1 MAQAPQTLPQ
11 ATSLKTSEDGL
22 FYVSPIY
29 EAFLKERGPAYA
41 KPHAL
46 ENSLDTYGKYNKL
59 DVIRTAPYETDVAFE
74 PTTADGKSL
83 GMFFPN
89 AEERFKQLDFL
100 DNVLDLSNPEMD
112 EYRKKLEKA
121 DYTRQELE
129 SLHNREQYN
138 QFLQYLKNTSD
149 LEGIPYTPRVRE
161 KEPPTAPFL
170 PIRMALEQGK
180 EFLFNMNEDQRSQAA
195 GRAADPDV
203 NYISLVK
210 DSDLKVEDLD
220 AYTDLI
226 RGRQLGSREP
236 DVIEMED
243 AIHRFDP
250 TAKISPMDFKNP
262 NDGQFV
268 IKSELLTG
276 GKPVPFGN
284 IQPTEDPESM
294 WAETKIVLGQEGPSA
309 IVGGGFISLA
319 QKGIRKSIEKQTKRN
334 ADRLEKGDLD
344 LENSGV
350 FSRTGRV
357 AKLAAISGIAEAVAE
372 ATRLYTGKLTG
383 RNPRLSDTQIWQKS
397 GLAGVY
403 AAGGEFTG
411 ELVIKAFGKVKNMF
425 TGERLPETLLA
436 RLRASGEILK
446 RKKARLREEKGE
458 ADLDVSQTLLNEYAI
473 DAGGEVGEEIFSLGD
488 VTQDKSLQAIE
499 NNLLQIMDRGSEGYI
514 ALNRLLNNQGN
525 ALDRYY
531 EAINIRLGPDQEL
544 GREAFNEIVNRI
556 KRERRQKQKE
566 AVEEDIYGIEQQL
579 DLEEIIPGTRPDA
592 PVSDLT
598 DSVQKIVEGGRIDY
612 PEYTSEIMT
621 MYRQYTDP
629 IREEYKEVFDK
640 VVADIDG
647 NDFKP
652 YEEKLV
658 TLPKYVS
665 KQVQSMVRAN
675 KPEDRIFSTTDDE
688 EVAQIMRTILQ
699 NRADEGISIELLTAP
714 QPFTKQRKVSVRE
727 LQQTIDG
734 LEDLFRSHQ
743 NPVVRKEGKKLI
755 DGLVEAREDAFR
767 VLYKKMTGAKSAPT
781 LKGNPKGY
789 EEMLNTIGGDVVD
802 IKRRIKEAQDETDG
816 AYIYQIATKEPS
828 ELGAYVLN
836 SKPSNL
842 EGLTKVLSQS
852 PEGLQKLQQ
861 MRQLVFDA
869 LEREVSG
876 DGATRVQQ
884 ADRLR
889 KLSNRNKEQFEIL
902 FPDTEFNPKQFAKL
916 RQDLQNKEGILRQV
930 NALLEGMVNPE
941 TGEAIGSPIELV
953 DLYMNMSQKQ
963 KQDFR
968 GTDAF
973 YKLQELSKLAD
984 QEPNLRT
991 AFKTDLERRMR
1002 NLMGLAADTALTRGE
1017 VFRKASTRS
1026 ESGFDLN
1033 ELENMFLIPYQ
1044 NEKSLADDLGLIV
1057 GKEDALEYAKHLR
1070 NFARRARILTQKE
1083 KPKPGDPNKLQT
1095 IMEHAAETVTNVRK
1109 GVFGQLS
1116 RAGYRSHLILGQL
1129 GPKVADHLA
1138 IIFANPKK
1146 LDEFM
1151 KVYDNKRVPL
1161 NGVQRLIA
1169 QIALGRAGAEDVE
1182 ETEVEQFRKKVSEE
1196 FDLPRFEVFIKNMYG
1211 RQ

>member
-1 MAQAPQTLPQ
+1 MAQAPQTVSQ
-11 ATSLKTSEDGL
+11 ATKLKTSENGL

-29 EAFLKERGPAYA
+29 EEFLKKRSPAYA

-46 ENSLDTYGKYNKL
+46 EGSTDTVGRHNKL
-59 DVIRTAPYETDVAFE
+59 DVIRTAPYETDIAFE
-74 PTTADGKSL
+74 PTTAGGKSL

-100 DNVLDLSNPEMD
+100 DNVLDFSNPYME
-112 EYRKKLEKA
+112 EYRKRLEEA
-121 DYTRQELE
+121 GYTTEELE

-138 QFLQYLKNTSD
+138 QFLQYLKNTKD

-170 PIRMALEQGK
+170 PIQMAVEKGE
-180 EFLFNMNEDQRSQAA
+180 EFLFGLNEEQRSQAA
-195 GRAADPDV
+195 GRAADPDID
-203 NYISLVK
+203 YMSLVK
-210 DSDLKVEDLD
+210 DSDLKVDDLD
-220 AYTDLI
+220 AYKDLI
-226 RGRQLGSREP
+226 RSRQLGSREP
-236 DVIEMED
+236 NVIEMED

-268 IKSELLTG
+268 VRSELLTG

-294 WAETKIVLGQEGPSA
+294 WVETKIILGQEAPSA
-309 IVGGGFISLA
+309 IVGGGFIALA
-319 QKGIRKSIEKQTKRN
+319 RRGIERQIKEQTKRN

-344 LENSGV
+344 LENFGV

-357 AKLAAISGIAEAVAE
+357 LKLAAVSGLAEAVAE

-397 GLAGVY
+397 GLAAAY

-436 RLRASGEILK
+436 RLRASGEVLRRRKEKLK
-446 RKKARLREEKGE
+446 GELGE
-458 ADLDVSQTLLNEYAI
+458 ADLDISQALLNEYVI
-473 DAGGEVGEEIFSLGD
+473 DAGGDVGEELFSLGD
-488 VTQDKSLQAIE
+488 LTQDKALQAIE
-499 NNLLQIMDRGSEGYI
+499 NNLLQVMDRGSDGYI
-514 ALNRLLNNQGN
+514 VLDRLLNNQGN

-531 EAINIRLGPDQEL
+531 EAINIRLRPDQKF
-544 GREAFNEIVNRI
+544 GREQFNEIVNRI

-612 PEYTSEIMT
+612 PEYPSEIMM

-629 IREEYKEVFDK
+629 IREEYTEVFDK

-665 KQVQSMVRAN
+665 KQVQKMVRAN
-675 KPEDRIFSTTDDE
+675 KPEDRIFSTTDDAE
-688 EVAQIMRTILQ
+688 IAEIMRTILQ

-714 QPFTKQRKVSVRE
+714 QPFTKQREVSVRE

-743 NPVVRKEGKKLI
+743 NPAVRKEGKKLI
-755 DGLVEAREDAFR
+755 AGLVEAREDAFR
-767 VLYKKMTGAKSAPT
+767 ILYKKMTGAKSAPT

-789 EEMLNTIGGDVVD
+789 EEMLNTIGGDIVD

-852 PEGLQKLQQ
+852 QEGLEKLQQ
-861 MRQLVFDA
+861 VRQLVFDA

-902 FPDTEFNPKQFAKL
+902 FPDIEFNPKEFAKL
-916 RQDLQNKEGILRQV
+916 KQDLQNKEGILRQV

-941 TGEAIGSPIELV
+941 TGATIGSPIELV
-953 DLYMNMSQKQ
+953 DLYMRMSPKQ

-968 GTDAF
+968 GTDLF
-973 YKLQELSKLAD
+973 YKLQEISKLAD
-984 QEPNLRT
+984 EEPNLRT
-991 AFKTDLERRMR
+991 AFRTDLERRMR
-1002 NLMGLAADTALTRGE
+1002 NLMGLEADTALTRGE

-1033 ELENMFLIPYQ
+1033 ALQDMFLVPYQ
-1044 NEKSLADDLGLIV
+1044 NDRSLADDLGLIV
-1057 GKEDALEYAKHLR
+1057 GEEDALEYAKHLR
-1070 NFARRARILTQKE
+1070 NFARRARLLTQKE

-1095 IMEHAAETVTNVRK
+1095 IMEHAAQTVTNVRK
-1109 GVFGQLS
+1109 GAFGQLS
-1116 RAGYRSHLILGQL
+1116 RAGYRTNLILGQL

-1146 LDEFM
+1146 LDKFM
-1151 KVYDNKRVPL
+1151 KIYDSKRIPL
-1161 NGVQRLIA
+1161 SDVERVIV
-1169 QIALGRAGAEDVE
+1169 QIALGRQGAEDVE
-1182 ETEVEQFRKKVSEE
+1182 ETEVEQFRRKVSDE
-1196 FDLPRFEVFIKNMYG
+1196 FDLPRSDVLIKNIFG
-1211 RQ
+1211 N

>member
-1 MAQAPQTLPQ
+1 MAQAPQTISQ
-11 ATSLKTSEDGL
+11 ATALKISDDSL
-22 FYVSPIY
+22 FYTKPSFLDYRDSRIGELNQMPFAKKSALTD
-29 EAFLKERGPAYA
+29 EAY
-41 KPHAL
+41 
-46 ENSLDTYGKYNKL
+46 NVLDI
-59 DVIRTAPYETDVAFE
+59 IRTAPYETDIAFGVE
-74 PTTADGKSL
+74 FPDGTSKQ
-83 GMFFPN
+83 FFPD
-89 AEERFKQLDFL
+89 AQERFLQLDFL
-100 DNVLDLSNPEMD
+100 EAVLDDSYTNEFIED
-112 EYRKKLEKA
+112 KRKKLKEEG
-121 DYTRQELE
+121 YTREILE
-129 SLHNREQYN
+129 SLYNPEQHE
-138 QFLQYLKNTSD
+138 QFIKYLTSVKD
-149 LEGIPYTPRVRE
+149 LEGLEYTPRDIPVSRQ
-161 KEPPTAPFL
+161 
-170 PIRMALEQGK
+170 PIPS
-180 EFLFNMNEDQRSQAA
+180 FFNPRVIDPILRGVMHDLNEDQRAQAA
-195 GRAADPDV
+195 ARGADPNV
-203 NYISLVK
+203 NYLSLVK
-210 DSDLKVEDLD
+210 DSDLKVDDLD

-226 RGRQLGSREP
+226 RSRQLGSREP
-236 DVIEMED
+236 NVIEMED

-250 TAKISPMDFKNP
+250 TAKISPMDFNNP
-262 NDGQFV
+262 NDGQFIV
-268 IKSELLTG
+268 KSELLTG

-284 IQPTEDPESM
+284 IQPMEDPESL
-294 WAETKIVLGQEGPSA
+294 WVETKIILGQEAPSA
-309 IVGGGFISLA
+309 IVGGSFIALA
-319 QKGIRKSIEKQTKRN
+319 RRGIERQIKEQTKRN

-344 LENSGV
+344 LENFGV
-350 FSRTGRV
+350 FKRTGRIT
-357 AKLAAISGIAEAVAE
+357 KLAAVSGIAEAVAE
-372 ATRLYTGKLTG
+372 ASRLYTGKLTG

-397 GLAGVY
+397 GLAAAY

-411 ELVIKAFGKVKNMF
+411 ELVIKAFGKVKNMI

-436 RLRASGEILK
+436 RLRASGEVL
-446 RKKARLREEKGE
+446 RRRKARLKDE
-458 ADLDVSQTLLNEYAI
+458 ADLDVSQTLLNEYVI
-473 DAGGEVGEEIFSLGD
+473 DAGGEVGEELFSLGD
-488 VTQDKSLQAIE
+488 LTQDKALQAIE
-499 NNLLQIMDRGSEGYI
+499 NNLLSVMDRGSEGYI
-514 ALNRLLNNQGN
+514 VLDRLLNNQGN

-531 EAINIRLGPDQEL
+531 EAINVRLRPDQEF
-544 GREAFNEIVNRI
+544 GREQFNEIVNRI
-556 KRERRQKQKE
+556 KLERRQKQKE
-566 AVEEDIYGIEQQL
+566 AVEEDIYGIERQL

-629 IREEYKEVFDK
+629 IREEYVEVFDRT
-640 VVADIDG
+640 VADIDG

-665 KQVQSMVRAN
+665 KQVQDMVRAN

-755 DGLVEAREDAFR
+755 KGLVQAREDAFR
-767 VLYKKMTGAKSAPT
+767 ILYKKMTGAKSAPT

-789 EEMLNTIGGDVVD
+789 KEMLNTIGGDIVD

-852 PEGLQKLQQ
+852 QEGLEKLQQ
-861 MRQLVFDA
+861 VRQLVFDA

-884 ADRLR
+884 AERLR

-902 FPDTEFNPKQFAKL
+902 FPDIEFNPKEFAKL
-916 RQDLQNKEGILRQV
+916 KQDLQNKEGILRQV
-930 NALLEGMVNPE
+930 NTLLEGMVNPE
-941 TGEAIGSPIELV
+941 TGATIGSPIELV
-953 DLYMNMSQKQ
+953 DLYMRMSPKQ

-968 GTDAF
+968 GTDLF
-973 YKLQELSKLAD
+973 YKLQEISKLAD
-984 QEPNLRT
+984 EEPNLRT
-991 AFKTDLERRMR
+991 AFRTDLERRMR
-1002 NLMGLAADTALTRGE
+1002 NLMGLEADTALTRGE

-1026 ESGFDLN
+1026 ESGFDLTA
-1033 ELENMFLIPYQ
+1033 LQDMFLVPYQ
-1044 NEKSLADDLGLIV
+1044 NDRALADDLGLIV
-1057 GKEDALEYAKHLR
+1057 GEEDALEYAKHLR
-1070 NFARRARILTQKE
+1070 NFARRARLLTQKE

-1095 IMEHAAETVTNVRK
+1095 IMEHAAQTITNVRK
-1109 GVFGQLS
+1109 GAFGQLS
-1116 RAGYRSHLILGQL
+1116 RAGYRTNLILGQL
-1129 GPKVADHLA
+1129 GPNVADHLA

-1151 KVYDNKRVPL
+1151 KIYDSKRIPL
-1161 NGVQRLIA
+1161 SDVERVIV
-1169 QIALGRAGAEDVE
+1169 QIALGRQGAEDVE
-1182 ETEVEQFRKKVSEE
+1182 ETEVEQFRRKVSDE
-1196 FDLPRFEVFIKNMYG
+1196 FDLPRYDLIRTNVFGK
-1211 RQ
+1211 

>member
-1 MAQAPQTLPQ
+1 MAQAPQTISQ
-11 ATSLKTSEDGL
+11 ASALKISDDPL
-22 FYVSPIY
+22 FYTRPSFLDYREGRIGELNNMAFAKKSPVTD
-29 EAFLKERGPAYA
+29 EAY
-41 KPHAL
+41 
-46 ENSLDTYGKYNKL
+46 NVLDI
-59 DVIRTAPYETDVAFE
+59 IRTAPYETDIAFGVE
-74 PTTADGKSL
+74 LGDGTSKQ
-83 GMFFPN
+83 FFPD
-89 AEERFKQLDFL
+89 AQERFLQLDFL
-100 DNVLDLSNPEMD
+100 ENVLDDSFVTEDIENT
-112 EYRKKLEKA
+112 RKKLAEEG
-121 DYTRQELE
+121 YSREILE
-129 SLHNREQYN
+129 SLYNREQHKE
-138 QFLQYLKNTSD
+138 FLKYLKSVKD
-149 LEGIPYTPRVRE
+149 LEGLEYTPRTRE
-161 KEPPTAPFL
+161 KETPLAPFL
-170 PIRMALEQGK
+170 PIQIALEKGK
-180 EFLFNMNEDQRSQAA
+180 ETLFDMNEDQRAQAA
-195 GRAADPDV
+195 ARGADPDV

-210 DSDLKVEDLD
+210 DSDLKVGDLD

-243 AIHRFDP
+243 LIHRFDP
-250 TAKISPMDFKNP
+250 TAQISPMDFNNP

-294 WAETKIVLGQEGPSA
+294 WAETKTILGQEAPSA

-319 QKGIRKSIEKQTKRN
+319 QKGIRKSIEKQAKRN
-334 ADRLEKGDLD
+334 ADRLEKGELD
-344 LENSGV
+344 LETSGV
-350 FSRTGRV
+350 FSRTGRI
-357 AKLAAISGIAEAVAE
+357 AKLAAVSGIAEAVAE
-372 ATRLYTGKLTG
+372 ASRLYAGKLTG
-383 RNPRLSDTQIWQKS
+383 RNPRMSDYQIFKKS
-397 GLAGVY
+397 GLAAVY
-403 AAGGEFTG
+403 AAAGEFGG

-436 RLRASGEILK
+436 RLRASGEILR
-446 RKKARLREEKGE
+446 RKKARLKDET
-458 ADLDVSQTLLNEYAI
+458 DLDISQTLLNEYVI
-473 DAGGEVGEEIFSLGD
+473 DAGGEVGEELFSLGD
-488 VTQDKSLQAIE
+488 LTQDKVLQAIE
-499 NNLLQIMDRGSEGYI
+499 NNLLQVMDRGSEGYI

-525 ALDRYY
+525 SLDRYY

-556 KRERRQKQKE
+556 KLERRQKQKE

-629 IREEYKEVFDK
+629 IREEYTEVFDK

-665 KQVQSMVRAN
+665 KQVQDMVRAN
-675 KPEDRIFSTTDDE
+675 KPEDRIFSTTDDA
-688 EVAQIMRTILQ
+688 EVAEIMRTILQ

-743 NPVVRKEGKKLI
+743 NPVVRREGKKLI
-755 DGLVEAREDAFR
+755 AGLVEAREDAFR
-767 VLYKKMTGAKSAPT
+767 ILYKKITGAKSAPT

-789 EEMLNTIGGDVVD
+789 EEMLNTIGGDIVD

-852 PEGLQKLQQ
+852 QEGLEKLQQ
-861 MRQLVFDA
+861 VRQLVFDA

-884 ADRLR
+884 AERLR

-902 FPDTEFNPKQFAKL
+902 FPDIEFNPKEFAKL
-916 RQDLQNKEGILRQV
+916 KQDLQNKEGILRQV

-953 DLYMNMSQKQ
+953 DLYMRMSPKQ

-1002 NLMGLAADTALTRGE
+1002 NLMGLDADTALTRGE

-1026 ESGFDLN
+1026 ESGFDLT
-1033 ELENMFLIPYQ
+1033 ELQNMFLVPYQ
-1044 NEKSLADDLGLIV
+1044 NDRSLADDLGLIV
-1057 GKEDALEYAKHLR
+1057 GEEDALEYAKHLR

-1095 IMEHAAETVTNVRK
+1095 IMDHAAGTITRLRK
-1109 GVFGQLS
+1109 GFFGQLS
-1116 RAGYRSHLILGQL
+1116 RAGYRSNLILDEL

-1151 KVYDNKRVPL
+1151 KIYDSKRIPL
-1161 NGVQRLIA
+1161 SDVERVIV
-1169 QIALGRAGAEDVE
+1169 QIALGREGAEDVE
-1182 ETEVEQFRKKVSEE
+1182 ETEVEQFRRKVSDE
-1196 FDLPRFEVFIKNMYG
+1196 FNLPRYDVFMENVFG
-1211 RQ
+1211 R